1 MEEQKRPVQGRRPAP
16 KGQDLKWPTLHT
28 ENRKKTTGQQTAS
41 GNPERRR
48 ASSQAAPGG
57 SSRRPSSGT
66 AQGTGSRRVSSGTA
80 SSAGSRRVSS
90 GTASSAGSRRVS
102 SAQTQSAGS
111 RRVSSAQTQSAGS
124 RRVSSAQAKNA
135 DSRRSAGS
143 ASRSVSP
150 ESRTSQNR
158 RRNSGVFGQIIPGS
172 ALKHLGKD
180 SQSSRNSSGA
190 RRRPPA
196 QPVARVLFLLGPLLF
211 LPLAFVYLELIFH
224 IYMGLS
230 LKYLPVYFFFAL
242 AAGVFLS
249 LLASFFKQKVN
260 FIITCVITGIFSLL
274 FYIEILCKF
283 ILQQY
288 FQLLSTAGTAANN
301 KLTDYAGAILEG
313 ILKNLHGL
321 VLMFLPLIFLLVFG
335 RKLLSFRPKPLV
347 FGGFTL
353 VLTLVIHLVAL
364 LMVHLPWSGDFTPK
378 TLYATD
384 TNVDDQVEQLGVITM
399 LRLDIKHSI
408 FGASSP
414 TISTDALD
422 QLDQLNDAAATPE
435 PTVTDTPVD
444 TSPNVME
451 LDFSKVENINDDVTW
466 LNEYIQSA
474 SSSNKNKYTG
484 MFEGYNVIF
493 ITAEGFSGYAIS
505 EELTPTLYK
514 LTHEGFVFN
523 NFYSALHYT
532 STSGGEFQNLTGLY
546 PKAGNP
552 ISMTRTGE
560 LGTYLPFTLANE
572 LNGQNYTSVGYHFN
586 GNMYGRDLSHPNLGY
601 NWKQG
606 DDVDMEKTQ
615 SGKNVWPQSDL
626 HMVEATIDEYINQ
639 QPFNIYYMTI
649 SGHMP
654 YTGGGNA
661 MAVRNQDVVANLP
674 YSQETKDYLA
684 ATYELEKGLTYLVQ
698 RLEEAGIADK
708 TLLVMAPDHIPYFD
722 IPVLEELAGQTF
734 GKSEDFQYLKESS
747 INFDVYRNSLI
758 IWSASMEEPVNVD
771 KVCCQVDILPTLL
784 NLLGVEY
791 DSRLMAGTDILSDS
805 PGLVVF
811 SSNSWMSDQGFYNRF
826 TKEFTPAAGST
837 LTGVDQENYVSAMK
851 TLVSCKIQ
859 MTPIII
865 ENDYYRKLLG

>member
-1 MEEQKRPVQGRRPAP
+1 MEEQKHSVQGRRPSP
-16 KGQDLKWPTLHT
+16 KGQDIKWPTLHT
-28 ENRKKTTGQQTAS
+28 ENRKKTSNQTKSPGTS
-41 GNPERRR
+41 GVRR
-48 ASSQAAPGG
+48 ASSASDT
-57 SSRRPSSGT
+57 SSRRASSTASAGSSSRRTSSTTLSSSGSRRSSS
-66 AQGTGSRRVSSGTA
+66 AASSGNSSRRVSSTT
-80 SSAGSRRVSS
+80 SAGSSSRRASSVSS
-90 GTASSAGSRRVS
+90 GNTSRRASSTASRAASPEKSY
-102 SAQTQSAGS
+102 
-111 RRVSSAQTQSAGS
+111 
-124 RRVSSAQAKNA
+124 
-135 DSRRSAGS
+135 DRRSKS
-143 ASRSVSP
+143 
-150 ESRTSQNR
+150 TSIW
-158 RRNSGVFGQIIPGS
+158 GQIIPGS
-172 ALKHLGKD
+172 ILKTLSKGSGH
-180 SQSSRNSSGA
+180 SQNERGY

-196 QPVARVLFLLGPLLF
+196 QPAAKILFLLGPLVF

-260 FIITCVITGIFSLL
+260 FIITSVITGIFSLL
-274 FYIEILCKF
+274 FYVEILCKF

-301 KLTDYAGAILEG
+301 KLTDYAGAIVEG

-321 VLMFLPLIFLLVFG
+321 ILMFLPLIFLLVCG
-335 RKLLSFRPKPLV
+335 RKFLSFRPKPLV

-353 VLTLVIHLVAL
+353 VLTLVIHLMAL
-364 LMVHLPWSGDFTPK
+364 LVVHLPWSGDFTPK
-378 TLYATD
+378 TLYFTD

-414 TISTDALD
+414 TVNTDELD
-422 QLDQLNDAAATPE
+422 KLNDLNNAATTPE
-435 PTVTDTPVD
+435 PTVTEAPVD
-444 TSPNVME
+444 TSPNVMD
-451 LDFSKVENINDDVTW
+451 LDFSKVGNINDDVTW
-466 LNEYIQSA
+466 LNEYVQSA

-546 PKAGNP
+546 PKNGNP

-572 LNGQNYTSVGYHFN
+572 LNNKSYTSIGYHFN

-601 NWKQG
+601 DWKQG
-606 DDVDMEKTQ
+606 DDVEMEKTE
-615 SGKNVWPQSDL
+615 SGKNVWPQSDY

-654 YTGGGNA
+654 YSDGGNA
-661 MAVRNQDVVANLP
+661 MASRNQDVVANLP

-684 ATYELEKGLTYLVQ
+684 ATYELEKGLTYLIQ
-698 RLEEAGIADK
+698 RLEQAGIADK
-708 TLLVMAPDHIPYFD
+708 TVLVMAPDHIPYFN

-758 IWSASMEEPVNVD
+758 MWSASMEEPVNVD

-805 PGLVVF
+805 PGLVIF

-826 TKEFTPAAGST
+826 TKEFTPSENST
-837 LTGVDQENYVSAMK
+837 LTGVNQENYTSAMK
-851 TLVSCKIQ
+851 TLVSCKMQ